1 MPEERPVPARR
12 FHFRHLGGL
21 PLVAPLPL
29 PRHALTCEALVLSDL
44 HLHSGYEDLE
54 ALRALLVVAR
64 PRALVLAG
72 DATNSHVLERGH
84 LTPER
89 QRALEDIGE
98 LLVDLRSRADIL
110 YVRGN
115 HDPWGGSLPGLGTLP
130 SYAEIPLIWQGK
142 RFLITHGHRVVRR
155 SFLHHRLMGSLLA
168 LRRQMRLFSPHATS
182 ARRLKLSPFAR
193 SLERLFAQR
202 WLRRARR
209 EGYDGVLCGHIHI
222 PGLRRVGH
230 RIYANCGDW
239 VDCNT
244 FLALSQNTL
253 WLGNVPPRGRGEL
266 LLRHKLPLEEPPNPR
281 GGR

>member
-1 MPEERPVPARR
+1 MTAPAVPAVVTACIVVDT
-12 FHFRHLGGL
+12 
-21 PLVAPLPL
+21 PKL
-29 PRHALTCEALVLSDL
+29 PRAESRTRCTYA
-44 HLHSGYEDLE
+44 
-54 ALRALLVVAR
+54 A
-64 PRALVLAG
+64 
-72 DATNSHVLERGH
+72 AT
-84 LTPER
+84 T
-89 QRALEDIGE
+89 
-98 LLVDLRSRADIL
+98 
-110 YVRGN
+110 
-115 HDPWGGSLPGLGTLP
+115 
-130 SYAEIPLIWQGK
+130 
-142 RFLITHGHRVVRR
+142 
-155 SFLHHRLMGSLLA
+155 
-168 LRRQMRLFSPHATS
+168 SPHATS